1 MSGSDQ
7 GSPLTKPQEEAL
19 TIFAVDFIRTVD
31 TVSDAI
37 TLPAAMDAATILT
50 FELVWSAGSR
60 SYKGRKHHGMK
71 PAKLSPVDPWERTEH
86 ATLMRTLRTTVD
98 LIAAIPA
105 VRISVTSPLLV
116 DALARA
122 TLDLAGW
129 ALGVHHWLAAT
140 LLQGLIRL
148 VRAVGIVVTHPAE
161 GDAGGGAALE
171 LVGTTGR
178 RGTVELITAI
188 VTVILAVA
196 HKIPG
201 DAAAAGASELIS
213 AACYVAY

>member
-7 GSPLTKPQEEAL
+7 GSPLTNPHEEAL
-19 TIFAVDFIRTVD
+19 TIFAIDFVRTVD

-37 TLPAAMDAATILT
+37 TLPAAMDAAPILT
-50 FELVWSAGSR
+50 FKLVWPAGLR

-71 PAKLSPVDPWERTEH
+71 PAKLSPVDPWEGIEH
-86 ATLMRTLRTTVD
+86 ATRMRTLRTTVD

-105 VRISVTSPLLV
+105 VRVSVTPPLLV

-122 TLDLAGW
+122 TLDLTGW
-129 ALGVHHWLAAT
+129 APGVNHGLAAT

-148 VRAVGIVVTHPAE
+148 VRAVGIVITHPAE

-171 LVGTTGR
+171 LVGTAGR
-178 RGTVELITAI
+178 WGTVELVTAI

-196 HKIPG
+196 HKVPG
-201 DAAAAGASELIS
+201 DAAAAGTSELIS
-213 AACYVAY
+213 AARYVAC

>member
-1 MSGSDQ
+1 MTNPHEG
-7 GSPLTKPQEEAL
+7 AL
-19 TIFAVDFIRTVD
+19 TIFAVDFIRTVHA
-31 TVSDAI
+31 VSDAI

-50 FELVWSAGSR
+50 FKLVWSTGSR

-71 PAKLSPVDPWERTEH
+71 PAKLSPVDPWKRTEH
-86 ATLMRTLRTTVD
+86 ATLMRMLRTTVD

-148 VRAVGIVVTHPAE
+148 VRAVGIIVTHPAE

-171 LVGTTGR
+171 LVGTTGW

-188 VTVILAVA
+188 VTVILAIA

-201 DAAAAGASELIS
+201 DAAAAGASELIR
-213 AACYVAY
+213 AACYVDY